1 MSSMEIF
8 KKDGEQLEILD
19 EKTDDFIVSGPN
31 AQTRIIKA
39 LKSKKLMTRIQ
50 TECEYSWKE
59 KQKEL

>member
-19 EKTDDFIVSGPN
+19 EKIDDFIVSGPY

-39 LKSKKLMTRIQ
+39 LKSKKLMTRI
-50 TECEYSWKE
+50 
-59 KQKEL
+59 